1 VLFDMGGT
9 IVGGERFDTAAGSAR
24 LLRRAADTRGLAA
37 EAVAAEA
44 AALSARLMP
53 MRDPCRL
60 ELPCRA
66 FQRLLYDRLGVR
78 FDLSPEEM
86 EREFW
91 LGAMTHTLEPGIRQ
105 VLSRLRSAGI
115 RAGVV
120 SNTMFSA
127 SVLEDDLE
135 RLGLGGLLGVV
146 VSSAD
151 YGVRKP
157 SPLLFEAA
165 LARLGCAPRDAWYAG
180 DRPEFDV
187 AGARAAGMTAVWY
200 NPAGS
205 GAPDPEPE
213 AIVRSWDQL
222 LPLLGLD
229 SDP

>member
-1 VLFDMGGT
+1 MGGT
-9 IVGGERFDTAAGSAR
+9 IVGGERFDTEAGSAR
-24 LLRRAADTRGLAA
+24 LLRHAVDLRGLSADA
-37 EAVAAEA
+37 IAAEA
-44 AALSARLMP
+44 AALSARVLA

-60 ELPCRA
+60 EFPCRA

-78 FDLSPEEM
+78 FVLSPEEM

-91 LGAMTHTLEPGIRQ
+91 LGAMTHTPEPGIER
-105 VLSRLRSAGI
+105 VLARLRASGI
-115 RAGVV
+115 LAGVV

-127 SVLEDDLE
+127 SVLEEDFE
-135 RLGLGGLLGVV
+135 RLGLGGFFEVV

-165 LARLGCAPRDAWYAG
+165 LARVECAAREAWYVG

-187 AGARAAGMTAVWY
+187 AGARAAGMAAVWY

-205 GAPDPEPE
+205 GAPGHEPE
-213 AIVRSWDQL
+213 ATVRSWDQF
-222 LPLLGLD
+222 LPLLDLAAGA
-229 SDP
+229 